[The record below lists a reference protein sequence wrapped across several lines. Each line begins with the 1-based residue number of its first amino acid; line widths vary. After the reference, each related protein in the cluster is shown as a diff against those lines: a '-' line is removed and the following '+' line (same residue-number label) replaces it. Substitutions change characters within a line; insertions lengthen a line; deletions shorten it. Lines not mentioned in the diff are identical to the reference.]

1 MVLIQLLLPT
11 KTGSGYAMTP
21 LEQTRRE
28 LVEQFSGVTAYLR
41 SPAKGLWTSPEGQIE
56 ADDVVMVEVVA
67 PMFDRPW
74 WREVRSHTC
83 QPLRSGGHSRQGP
96 LRRHS
101 RGGHVSKPGPAHQ
114 PGLLQVQFL
123 RMGVGVWRGAG
134 LKGPSQ
140 DSRALRPDWKAW
152 FGQEGDPRHGT
163 GGRSPHR
170 AHRD

>member
-41 SPAKGLWTSPEGQIE
+41 SPAKGLWTSPKGQIE

-74 WREVRSHTC
+74 WREYAAT
-83 QPLRSGGHSRQGP
+83 LASRFDQEAI
-96 LRRHS
+96 
-101 RGGHVSKPGPAHQ
+101 HV
-114 PGLLQVQFL
+114 
-123 RMGVGVWRGAG
+123 
-134 LKGPSQ
+134 
-140 DSRALRPDWKAW
+140 RALSVDTPEED
-152 FGQEGDPRHGT
+152 T
-163 GGRSPHR
+163 
-170 AHRD
+170 